1 MPFHLRMVANSQKTR
16 PGSSDSRVSR
26 LSRDRRFDTLGFGQ
40 VGDRTNLRCSDPGC
54 HFAGKGDSSIRN
66 RIRRPEISADDD
78 CPVRRSHQVHG
89 RSAMPTQPKVLDST
103 FRRISCRSR
112 VDIVCLNHED
122 LPTAKIVERYVAGWI
137 STRGYHDSPGKRRR
151 TTPRRFV
158 EVFTRTDERN
168 GTGQRGQS
176 RSIGI
181 EYYFGERGLP
191 SGVAYP
197 GLLASGFPANCPP
210 FVSTRRL

>member
-1 MPFHLRMVANSQKTR
+1 MVANSQKTQ

-137 STRGYHDSPGKRRR
+137 STRGYHDSPEEAQDH
-151 TTPRRFV
+151 TTPI
-158 EVFTRTDERN
+158 
-168 GTGQRGQS
+168 RG
-176 RSIGI
+176 
-181 EYYFGERGLP
+181 
-191 SGVAYP
+191 GVH
-197 GLLASGFPANCPP
+197 SD
-210 FVSTRRL
+210 R